1 MKSLLYRL
9 AALLLVVLAL
19 AIPAGRT
26 SLARMDPAG
35 SRPNAYDVIDA
46 VNALRSQHGL
56 PAYNIHAIL
65 MQTAQMQANYMAA
78 TGQVTH
84 YSADGSRPFQRAL
97 AAGYPVA
104 GDLSLGGFFSENI
117 QAGTDLS
124 AQEAV
129 DAWTGDAP
137 HLNTMLSPN
146 LQDIGAGVAQD
157 GNYYYYVI
165 DAGLASG
172 SAVSYTPQAG
182 GTSVAGS
189 GEATIPV
196 AIVSTANEMG
206 AVLHVVEPG
215 QTLWQIAL
223 AYQVKVEEIRRL
235 NNLGSDNTIY
245 VGQKLLIR
253 RGITPT
259 PPTPTPTRTL
269 DPSTSTP
276 LPPFELFTETPSPT
290 ITPIPAAPASGMA
303 GGVAV
308 ASILVVALVAA
319 AIVSWA
325 GRQRPL

>member
-1 MKSLLYRL
+1 MLLGMSF
-9 AALLLVVLAL
+9 
-19 AIPAGRT
+19 PAREAG
-26 SLARMDPAG
+26 LARAG
-35 SRPNAYDVIDA
+35 HPVALINAYDVIDA

-56 PAYNIHAIL
+56 PAYNVHAIL
-65 MQTAQMQANYMAA
+65 MQTAQSQANYMAA

-146 LQDIGAGVAQD
+146 LSDIGAGVAQD

-172 SAVSYTPQAG
+172 SSVSYTPPAG
-182 GTSVAGS
+182 GTYVPGG
-189 GEATIPV
+189 GEATIPA
-196 AIVSTANEMG
+196 AIVSTPNEMG
-206 AVLHVVEPG
+206 AVVHVVEPG

-235 NNLGSDNTIY
+235 NSLGSDNTIY
-245 VGQKLLIR
+245 VGQKLLIAR
-253 RGITPT
+253 AVTPT

-276 LPPFELFTETPSPT
+276 LPPFEIFTETPSPT
-290 ITPIPAAPASGMA
+290 ITAVPAAPSSGTA
-303 GGVAV
+303 GGIAV
-308 ASILVVALVAA
+308 ASILAVALAA
-319 AIVSWA
+319 AAFVSWA
-325 GRQRPL
+325 GRQRSI